1 MWPPAYLVSCFAVT
15 LGCGT
20 MYAYSAYAPQL
31 SDRLNLSASTI
42 SSIGMLG
49 NFSMSLSGPF
59 AGMIVDTQ
67 GFLIP
72 VVTSILC
79 IFSGYA
85 IVLTSYEKTLPSV
98 SLLSLALFLIG
109 AGATCAFSASVKCA
123 AVNFPHIRGTA
134 TAITMSGYG
143 LSAFLMSA
151 VSQLTSGSASAN
163 TGGGAAHMLS
173 VLTVLPTL
181 LMCVFGPIV
190 IKGQHRASSH
200 SRHVSSSMG
209 GIGGGSGLNGG
220 NLTSSRTGSARNSN
234 SGTPHEEYVLDTF
247 SPDLLIARISERQR
261 SEREIYGLALLKTPT
276 FWLYFFILG
285 LLAGLGQAYI
295 YTCGYMVK
303 SLLGAQLLDNSP
315 GGESSL
321 KLDSNMLAPL
331 QAHQVAIL
339 SVANCAGRVLSGT
352 FSDTLKTQLRLPR
365 IAAVSLAWTL
375 CLAAMISA
383 KRVSSVDYMWV
394 PSVLVGLF
402 YGAIFGAFP
411 GIVSDSFG
419 VKRLSSNWGVVA
431 LAQIPFSSYLAIRV
445 GKYFDTNSS
454 ASGNCF
460 GTKCFEGAYTLHL
473 IIVAVVFVLLVQTC
487 RLEWKKR

>member
-67 GFLIP
+67 GFLVP
-72 VVTSILC
+72 VVASILC
-79 IFSGYA
+79 TFSGYA
-85 IVLTSYEKTLPSV
+85 IVLTAFEKTLSSV
-98 SLLSLALFLIG
+98 SLLALALFLIG
-109 AGATCAFSASVKCA
+109 IGATCAFSASVKCA

-134 TAITMSGYG
+134 TAITMSGFG

-151 VSQLTSGSASAN
+151 VSQLTAGSASGN
-163 TGGGAAHMLS
+163 TGGGAGHILS

-190 IKGQHRASSH
+190 IKGQHRASNH

-209 GIGGGSGLNGG
+209 GLRGSSSSG
-220 NLTSSRTGSARNSN
+220 NLANMNAGSTRNSTAG
-234 SGTPHEEYVLDTF
+234 SPQEEYALDTF
-247 SPDLLIARISERQR
+247 SPDLLVARISERQR
-261 SEREIYGLALLKTPT
+261 SEREIHGLALLKTPT

-285 LLAGLGQAYI
+285 LLAGMGQAYI

-303 SLLGAQLLDNSP
+303 SLLGAQLLVNSP
-315 GGESSL
+315 GGEDTL
-321 KLDSNMLAPL
+321 KLDSDILAPL

-352 FSDTLKTQLRLPR
+352 FSDTLKSQLRLPR
-365 IAAVSLAWTL
+365 ITAVFLAWSL
-375 CLAAMISA
+375 CLAAMLSA
-383 KRVSSVDYMWV
+383 KSITSVDHMWV

-431 LAQIPFSSYLAIRV
+431 LAQIPFSSWLAIRV
-445 GKYFDTNSS
+445 GKFFDEYSS
-454 ASGNCF
+454 ASGNCY
-460 GTKCFEGAYTLHL
+460 GTKCFEGAYTLH
-473 IIVAVVFVLLVQTC
+473 IILVAVVLVLLLQAC
-487 RLEWKKR
+487 RSEWKKK